1 MPVPNLPCLPPIQSL
16 PFPTAT
22 LPDEDRRERRRKL
35 GLPEELT
42 EEEKEEERRRERVQ
56 AEEEAKR
63 RLPVKP
69 VAKSERMRYLLVEM
83 KKAHPGQDE
92 GVRTA
97 FQTLLKFITNVGM
110 NPGEEKFRRI
120 RLTNPAVQQRV
131 VAFKGAVEFLEVCG
145 FQKDGAGE
153 GLEMP
158 AEAVDRLV
166 LEAAAENL
174 NSALTNPFFGML

>member
-1 MPVPNLPCLPPIQSL
+1 MLLLNLISDLISFFLSFFLPAEQ
-16 PFPTAT
+16 
-22 LPDEDRRERRRKL
+22 DRRERRAKL

-42 EEEKEEERRRERVQ
+42 EEEKEEERRREQ
-56 AEEEAKR
+56 EKAEAEARR

-69 VAKSERMRYLLVEM
+69 VAKAERMRDLLVAM

-92 GVRTA
+92 GLKTA
-97 FQTLLKFITNVGM
+97 WTTLLKFVNNVGN
-110 NPGEEKFRRI
+110 NPNEEKFRRI

-131 VAFKGAVEFLEVCG
+131 VAFTGAVEFLEVCG
-145 FQKDGAGE
+145 FRKDASGE

-166 LEAAAENL
+166 LEVAVENL
-174 NSALTNPFFGML
+174 NSALTNPFFGAL